1 MKTFQKIVSIL
12 ATGLLAVSS
21 ICLTISVI
29 MKWNL
34 QEEKLSATLEA
45 TDISFLL
52 NSFGKEEAQFVTDTR
67 KLLETI
73 GIPSDT
79 IEDFLNS
86 DVTKDFLS
94 KYTIEILNYFMYET
108 KIPEVTKKDIE
119 TLVMQN
125 YTVIED
131 SLEAKGLTFSETQK
145 QFIENNL
152 EKYSKVIMDF
162 FPTMNLLA
170 QKLEE
175 NVTFYQGIQFQ
186 DVMHFLGWFTYSKT
200 IFALGISVLILFV
213 ILIACNFSKKQFWI
227 YLQRML
233 YAYIFVLIGVEI
245 ILGTIIKEW
254 IMKEIVTAQE
264 FTNYMVNVLCKDLWI
279 FIILAIVVVLLC
291 NHFKKG
297 RKKYA
302 SILDELYPRSR
313 EKIEEES
320 GEK

>member
-1 MKTFQKIVSIL
+1 MKTFRKIVSIL
-12 ATGLLAVSS
+12 ATILLAIIS
-21 ICLTISVI
+21 ICLTVSLI

-52 NSFGKEEAQFVTDTR
+52 NSFGEEGTRFVEDIR
-67 KLLETI
+67 NFLETI

-79 IEDFLNS
+79 IEDVLNS

-94 KYTIEILNYFMYET
+94 KYTIEILNYFLYET
-108 KIPEVTKKDIE
+108 KVPVILKEDIE
-119 TLVMQN
+119 TLVLQN
-125 YTVIED
+125 YKVVEE
-131 SLEAKGLTFSETQK
+131 SLKAKGLPFTETQK
-145 QFIENNL
+145 QLIENNV

-170 QKLEE
+170 QRFEE
-175 NVTFYQGIQFQ
+175 NIVFYHGIRLQ
-186 DVMHFLGWFTYSKT
+186 DVMHFLGWLTYSKT
-200 IFALGISVLILFV
+200 ILVLIISVLILFA
-213 ILIACNFSKKQFWI
+213 ILIACNFHKKQFWL
-227 YLQRML
+227 YLQKML
-233 YAYIFVLIGVEI
+233 YAYIFVFIGVEI
-245 ILGTIIKEW
+245 ILSTIIKEW

-279 FIILAIVVVLLC
+279 FIILAIVVVLLY

-302 SILDELYPRSR
+302 SILDELYPRSGG
-313 EKIEEES
+313 KTEEES
-320 GEK
+320 REK